1 MTTRLAYVGV
11 LQFGPQKLKEKDQA
25 FLYLNRQASIVDPTT
40 SSPGYHQVEPDGNYP
55 VEVISD

>member
-11 LQFGPQKLKEKDQA
+11 LQFGPQKLKEKDQV
-25 FLYLNRQASIVDPTT
+25 FLYLNRQASIVDTTT
-40 SSPGYHQVEPDGNYP
+40 SSPGSHQVEPDGNYP